1 MALTGDVLVYNGL
14 MKWPIQHTDMI
25 VIDFL
30 PGVWGQDVSSNFQ
43 IDREVNVL
51 KELLA
56 TPGSLIVNK
65 SLKVQHQHGRKLLEQ

>member
-1 MALTGDVLVYNGL
+1 
-14 MKWPIQHTDMI
+14 MI